1 MKWDALI
8 MAAGRGPDDPMAK
21 AYGVSHKCLLEVGG
35 IPMLARVVDVLSRHK
50 SIRRIFIS
58 IEDETLIKK
67 ALGRDAEH
75 VEFMRSGDSAAAS
88 ALLALGSG
96 KLTHPILLTTAD
108 HALLTPE
115 MVSDFLGASE
125 AVKADLTVGLA
136 RAETILKAYPNAKR
150 TFLKFGRDRV
160 SGCNLYGLKNA
171 NTARV
176 LEFWRTVEQD
186 RKSPLKLMRAFG
198 PRLLLAWAT
207 GLTSLNGAFRLASK
221 RLGVTAVPVLMR
233 QANAAVDVD
242 KPADKELVERILAV
256 N

>member
-1 MKWDALI
+1 

-21 AYGVSHKCLLEVGG
+21 AYGVTHKCLLEVGG
-35 IPMLARVVDVLSRHK
+35 IPMLARVVDVLNRHP
-50 SIRRIFIS
+50 RIGRILIS

-67 ALGRDAEH
+67 ALGRDAAQ
-75 VEFMRSGDSAAAS
+75 VEFVASGDSAAAS
-88 ALLALGSG
+88 ALLALASG
-96 KLTHPILLTTAD
+96 RLTHPVLLTTAD

-115 MVSDFLGASE
+115 MVTDFLDASE

-171 NTARV
+171 ESARV
-176 LEFWRTVEQD
+176 LQFWRAVEQD
-186 RKSPLKLMRAFG
+186 RKSPMKLMRAFG

-207 GLTSLNGAFRLASK
+207 GLTSLQGAFKLASK
-221 RLGVTAVPVLMR
+221 RLGVAAIPVLMR